1 MLIRRVLTYL
11 KIELKLSH
19 DAKLDDIV
27 VKLDR
32 MASDSRANQDRIIDR
47 LTALEVNQSDNN
59 RAATAILAHLG
70 THTS

>member
-1 MLIRRVLTYL
+1 M

-47 LTALEVNQSDNN
+47 LTVLEENQSYNN
-59 RAATAILAHLG
+59 CAATAILAHLG